1 MHVCMY
7 VCTWLWLSLAYFWL
21 DADGVTDLL
30 EEAFGTVDDDLAGD
44 GLIKVRFGVWYFGA
58 LGIRLLRG
66 LDDSGCGILD
76 GICLGLLDEM
86 LEAGDTGNLVGK
98 VACK

>member
-1 MHVCMY
+1 MYMY
-7 VCTWLWLSLAYFWL
+7 VVSSTWLWLSLAYFWL
-21 DADGVTDLL
+21 DDDGVTDLL

-66 LDDSGCGILD
+66 LDDSGWGILD
-76 GICLGLLDEM
+76 GVCLGLWDEM

-98 VACK
+98 VAYK